1 MTLPTE
7 LRAEAVGIDIS
18 GRHLFNDV
26 YLVVAPG
33 ELLVITGASGSGKST
48 LAHILAGVIEPDR
61 GEVTLA
67 GTPLYEMASFVER
80 PALVTQDFGLVSTLT
95 AIESVGLPLQV
106 QSLAKE
112 QVRYR
117 SEQWLSALG
126 LEACANHPVEELS
139 GGQQQRVAIAR
150 ALAKGAK
157 VIVMDEPTSELD
169 PANRTLL
176 LSLLATEQ
184 DRGAVIIVVTH
195 EADVIDRSDHVFEL
209 TTSR

>member
-1 MTLPTE
+1 MSPTTE
-7 LRAEAVGIDIS
+7 LRADAVGVDIG
-18 GRHLFNDV
+18 GRQLFNEV
-26 YLVVAPG
+26 HLLVASG

-67 GTPLYEMASFVER
+67 GTPLRETLGFADR

-112 QVRYR
+112 QIRYR
-117 SEQWLSALG
+117 SEQWLRALG

-150 ALAKGAK
+150 ALAKDAN

-169 PANRTLL
+169 PGNRALL
-176 LSLLATEQ
+176 LSLLANEQ
-184 DRGAVIIVVTH
+184 DRGALIIVVTH
-195 EADVIDRSDHVFEL
+195 EADVIDRSDRVFEL
-209 TTSR
+209 STFR